1 VEISVIIPTL
11 NAEKYIKKQL
21 ELLWSQT
28 VKPSEILVVDS
39 SSEDSTVDIARSLG
53 ANVYVIPREEFSHGK
68 TRNEAARRAKGEIL
82 IFLSQDAVP
91 YNELMIERLIA
102 PLSGRDVVGS
112 YGRHV
117 PRKDSKP
124 TEFVAR
130 LINYPDYAMQKD
142 FSLLQSMGAKTFFFS
157 NVCSAVKK
165 DLLFK
170 LGGFPEDVFV
180 AEDFIFAAKALKQGY
195 KVVYVP
201 DAMVIHSHDFGP
213 LEYFKRYYMI
223 GKSLGR
229 YKWVIENDRLG
240 YEGRKI
246 LKEQLK
252 FVVREKKFHWIPYV
266 FVENALKYIAFK
278 TGAKFT
284 STKEDN

>member
-1 VEISVIIPTL
+1 MEVSVIIPTL
-11 NAEKYIKKQL
+11 NAESYIEQQL
-21 ELLWSQT
+21 KLLWLQT
-28 VKPSEILVVDS
+28 VRPCEILVVDS
-39 SSEDSTVDIARSLG
+39 SSKDNTVEIANALG
-53 ANVYVIPREEFSHGK
+53 AKVYVIPKEKFSHGK
-68 TRNEAARRAKGEIL
+68 TRNEAARKAKGEVL
-82 IFLSQDAVP
+82 IFLSQDAIP
-91 YNELMIERLIA
+91 YNEFMIEKLLI
-102 PLSGRDVVGS
+102 PLSQKDVVGS

-130 LINYPDYAMQKD
+130 LINYPDYGMQKD

-170 LGGFPEDVFV
+170 LGGFPEDVLV

-201 DAMVIHSHDFGP
+201 EAMVIHSHDFSP

-223 GKSLGR
+223 GKSLGK
-229 YKWVIENDRLG
+229 YKWVIENDKLG
-240 YEGRKI
+240 YEVRWI
-246 LKEQLK
+246 FREQLR
-252 FVVREKKFHWIPYV
+252 FVVKKKKFHWIPYI
-266 FVENALKYIAFK
+266 FVENTLKYIAFK
-278 TGAKFT
+278 TGSKFT
-284 STKEDN
+284 CSKEDK

>member
-1 VEISVIIPTL
+1 VDISVIIPTL

-68 TRNEAARRAKGEIL
+68 TRNEAARRAKGDVL
-82 IFLSQDAVP
+82 IFLSQDAIP
-91 YNELMIERLIA
+91 YNELMIEKLIA
-102 PLSGRDVVGS
+102 PLPQKDVIAS

-117 PRKDSKP
+117 PRSDSKP

-130 LINYPDYAMQKD
+130 LMNYPNYGMQKD
-142 FSLLQSMGAKTFFFS
+142 FSLLGSMGAKTFFFS

-170 LGGFPEDVFV
+170 VGGFPEDVLV

-201 DAMVIHSHDFGP
+201 DAMVIHSHNFSP

-223 GKSLGR
+223 GKSLGKYR
-229 YKWVIENDRLG
+229 WVIENDKLG

-252 FVVREKKFHWIPYV
+252 FVVREKKFHWIPYI
-266 FVENALKYIAFK
+266 FVENAFKYIGFK
-278 TGAKFT
+278 TG
-284 STKEDN
+284 TKLTCSKKDS